1 MPDFAAAV
9 RKLRPISESAMY
21 ESIEVIRETE
31 GAVDDMG
38 YPTSTVGVVATY
50 PGRYRTSGATEL
62 QMAAQMQASID
73 GVITVPY
80 SADIRET
87 DTLRRGTEDYRVSG
101 VMKNTEEL
109 SAHLEVMVR
118 KA

>member
-1 MPDFAAAV
+1 MPDFAAV
-9 RKLRPISESAMY
+9 VKKLRPLTESAMP
-21 ESIEVIRETE
+21 EEIAVVREIE
-31 GAVDDMG
+31 GPPDDMN
-38 YPTSTVGVVATY
+38 YPTSTLGVVATY

-73 GVITVPY
+73 GVITLPY

-87 DTLRRGTEDYRVSG
+87 DTLRREDGDYRVSG
-101 VMKNTEEL
+101 IMKNTEEL
-109 SAHLEVMVR
+109 SAHLQVMVR